1 MKYLQYLAIAAL
13 ASSLGFIVHVFSA
26 EWVQGWVAQIMQ
38 GRSVTPSWD
47 VRYIATLTSLEYGA
61 STIVLYWLIRDKV
74 IKYGKFKAFITLS
87 LLFTALHGALVRQPL
102 MDYIIG
108 NPVEVVLVQ
117 NALKWLVWILMSLVV
132 VYGSERLVTNV

>member
-1 MKYLQYLAIAAL
+1 MKYLQYLTMAAL

>member
-1 MKYLQYLAIAAL
+1 MKYLQYLTMAAL

-26 EWVQGWVAQIMQ
+26 EWVQGWVEQIMQ

-47 VRYIATLTSLEYGA
+47 VRYIAMLTSLEYGV
-61 STIVLYWLIRDKV
+61 STIVLYWLIRNKV

-87 LLFTALHGALVRQPL
+87 LLLTALHGALVRQPL

-132 VYGSERLVTNV
+132 VYGSERLAKNV

>member
-132 VYGSERLVTNV
+132 VYGSERLAKNV